1 MTLKNVQYPPS
12 ERNWRAGRNT
22 SFLCRYLLYIIA
34 QFQSCL
40 YCIYYI
46 IMTSKKRVISLI
58 KILYDYILRV
68 HRICT
73 IRIYTIGYMSL
84 IIHINYYNILIIT
97 GTFCPWKMVNY
108 WGHFVPS
115 PKS

>member
-12 ERNWRAGRNT
+12 ERNWRAGGAEHIP
-22 SFLCRYLLYIIA
+22 FVDILLSIIA
-34 QFQSCL
+34 QFQSYL

-58 KILYDYILRV
+58 KKLYDYILRV

-97 GTFCPWKMVNY
+97 GTFCP
-108 WGHFVPS
+108 
-115 PKS
+115 

>member
-1 MTLKNVQYPPS
+1 MTLEKRAIPS
-12 ERNWRAGRNT
+12 LRAQLARGRGRNT
-22 SFLCRYLLYIIA
+22 SFLRNTSLFVDILLSIIA

-73 IRIYTIGYMSL
+73 IRIYTLGYMSL

-97 GTFCPWKMVNY
+97 GTFCP
-108 WGHFVPS
+108 
-115 PKS
+115 

>member
-1 MTLKNVQYPPS
+1 MGLNDPQKRAIPS
-12 ERNWRAGRNT
+12 LRAQLARGRNI
-22 SFLCRYLLYIIA
+22 SFFLFIFIYFFIVDITQSHLYT
-34 QFQSCL
+34 
-40 YCIYYI
+40 YY

-73 IRIYTIGYMSL
+73 IRIYTLGYMSL

-97 GTFCPWKMVNY
+97 GTFCP
-108 WGHFVPS
+108 
-115 PKS
+115 

>member
-1 MTLKNVQYPPS
+1 MTLEKRAIPS
-12 ERNWRAGRNT
+12 LLLHRSRGGRNT
-22 SFLCRYLLYIIA
+22 SLFVDIPLYIIA
-34 QFQSCL
+34 QFQSYL

-73 IRIYTIGYMSL
+73 IRIYTLGYMSL

-97 GTFCPWKMVNY
+97 EIF
-108 WGHFVPS
+108 
-115 PKS
+115 